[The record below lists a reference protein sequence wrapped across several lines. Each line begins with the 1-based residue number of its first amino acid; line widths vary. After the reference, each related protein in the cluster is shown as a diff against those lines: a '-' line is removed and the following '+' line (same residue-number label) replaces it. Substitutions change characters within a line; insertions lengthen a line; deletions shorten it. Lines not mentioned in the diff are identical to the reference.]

1 MADEHVISR
10 REFIKVTSIIGSGF
24 AIGFNSLVGSKYQA
38 SNFSPDTFVNVLSDD
53 TIILSV
59 SKAEMG
65 QGVWTSLPMLIAEE
79 MEASWD
85 KVKVN
90 QTSKDSFM
98 GTGGSMSKK
107 DYGWKKKRKSSFAIP
122 EVRESAS
129 HQHLLD
135 LMSSNGRLKFYVH
148 QARDAFKIAG
158 EGMSWSIL
166 HDKNFMKYLSFA
178 IFQCYFE
185 N

>member
-24 AIGFNSLVGSKYQA
+24 AIGFNSLIGSKHQA

-79 MEASWD
+79 MEASWH

-98 GTGGSMSKK
+98 GTGGSMSIK
-107 DYGWKKKRKSSFAIP
+107 D
-122 EVRESAS
+122 
-129 HQHLLD
+129 
-135 LMSSNGRLKFYVH
+135 
-148 QARDAFKIAG
+148 
-158 EGMSWSIL
+158 
-166 HDKNFMKYLSFA
+166 
-178 IFQCYFE
+178 
-185 N
+185 

>member
-1 MADEHVISR
+1 MADEHVLSR

-24 AIGFNSLVGSKYQA
+24 AIGFNSLIGSKYQA

-65 QGVWTSLPMLIAEE
+65 QGGWTSLPMLIAEE

-98 GTGGSMSKK
+98 GTGGSMSIK
-107 DYGWKKKRKSSFAIP
+107 DYGWKKMRKSGAIAKYMLIEAAALKWKVSPLECEAKNSGASKKWEKIFVWITCRRSFKNQNSK
-122 EVRESAS
+122 ES
-129 HQHLLD
+129 
-135 LMSSNGRLKFYVH
+135 
-148 QARDAFKIAG
+148 
-158 EGMSWSIL
+158 
-166 HDKNFMKYLSFA
+166 
-178 IFQCYFE
+178 
-185 N
+185 